1 MKSSRKRNLIFQ
13 TEFSQEQIAELF
25 LNNIG
30 QPSKSVPYKFEGKIN
45 NNKFVLRRIAGY
57 SRQTVTAKGFVVD
70 EGEER
75 KIYLKIISWFFY
87 VKWFITLLLAV
98 ISVVVTYF
106 FLKNAEFSFIILI
119 LYFVTLLAYIIPT
132 RLFEF
137 ECYNIEEF
145 IKKTFQAKEIQEQ
158 N

>member
-1 MKSSRKRNLIFQ
+1 M
-13 TEFSQEQIAELF
+13 
-25 LNNIG
+25 
-30 QPSKSVPYKFEGKIN
+30 
-45 NNKFVLRRIAGY
+45 LRRIAGY
-57 SRQTVTAKGFVVD
+57 SGQTVTAKGFVVD

-98 ISVVVTYF
+98 ISGFVTYIL
-106 FLKNAEFSFIILI
+106 LKEAEFSFIILI
-119 LYFVTLLAYIIPT
+119 LYFITLLAYIIPT